1 MRRHGPVIAHC
12 TDSEDFPSESSRERK
27 FQGANWLGS
36 EKAVNLTRVKPDD
49 HPDLI
54 NSQSCKQLSE
64 LETQF
69 NSIGMTNYRIGP
81 HQITSDQI

>member
-1 MRRHGPVIAHC
+1 
-12 TDSEDFPSESSRERK
+12 
-27 FQGANWLGS
+27 
-36 EKAVNLTRVKPDD
+36 VNLTRVKPDD